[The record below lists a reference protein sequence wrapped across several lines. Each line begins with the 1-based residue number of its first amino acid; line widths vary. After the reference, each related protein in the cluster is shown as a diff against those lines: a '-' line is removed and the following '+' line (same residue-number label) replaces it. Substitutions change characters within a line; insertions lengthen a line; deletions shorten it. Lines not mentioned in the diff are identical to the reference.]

1 MANIVPKPIG
11 LGTFEN
17 FQLKKNMTLQIR
29 YRPIQFSQV
38 IGQSV
43 AVNVAIASLNQDRIQ
58 STYLLVG
65 PSGSGKTTLAR
76 IMARALNCINPNG
89 VEPCNQCDSCQAH
102 LKGNH
107 LAIAEIDGADRN
119 GVDDVRE
126 IIEKCQ
132 LNTIG
137 SKYRVYIIDE
147 AHMMSKSAQ
156 NAMLKLL
163 EDPPKDT
170 IFLLCTTE
178 EEKLLE
184 TIRSRARILRF
195 HIVDKNYVVGFLM
208 AVAQQEEISL
218 TTEEAQRIYDYHKG
232 SIRQCLQTLGTVS
245 SKVTVADLCPQ
256 IPQEEIH
263 NLLLAFDV
271 RDYLAINEILRRV
284 TNNGFYPKDLL
295 TTLID
300 TTIDLMAMPDTSR
313 NFVINANRVLEAIL
327 PAVNRLGNGSHAL
340 VDCRL
345 ALYEAVTVWQPLAP
359 EPIQAEI
366 ENTLATHAGE
376 RVVDLYQDRHQSEA
390 IPQLESVS
398 QVTNRS
404 LPLHQAAVPLQPERE
419 IPQVERQLA
428 PQFAKWFNS

>member
-1 MANIVPKPIG
+1 
-11 LGTFEN
+11 
-17 FQLKKNMTLQIR
+17 MTLQIK

-76 IMARALNCINPNG
+76 IMARALNCTNPNG
-89 VEPCNQCDSCQAH
+89 VEPCNQCDSCQAN

-126 IIEKCQ
+126 IIERCQ

-178 EEKLLE
+178 EAKLLE

-195 HIVDKNYVVGFLM
+195 RTVDRNYVVGFLM
-208 AVAQQEEISL
+208 AVAQQEKIPL
-218 TTEEAQRIYDYHKG
+218 TTQEAQRVYDYHKG

-256 IPQEEIH
+256 IPQDEIH
-263 NLLLAFDV
+263 NLLLAFDD
-271 RDYLAINEILRRV
+271 RDYLAINEILQRV

-295 TTLID
+295 TALVD
-300 TTIDLMAMPDTSR
+300 TIIEQMAMPDTSR
-313 NFVINANRVLEAIL
+313 NFVINANRVLETIL
-327 PAVNRLGNGSHAL
+327 PAINRLGNSSHAF

-345 ALYEAVTVWQPLAP
+345 ALYEAVTVWQQLAP
-359 EPIQAEI
+359 EPIQAEV
-366 ENTLATHAGE
+366 ENTLATQANEG
-376 RVVDLYQDRHQSEA
+376 VVTLDTDRHQSQTT
-390 IPQLESVS
+390 PQLESVS
-398 QVTNRS
+398 QVTERS
-404 LPLHQAAVPLQPERE
+404 LPQHQALITLQPERE
-419 IPQVERQLA
+419 VPQLA
-428 PQFAKWFNS
+428 PQFAKWFNSY

>member
-1 MANIVPKPIG
+1 
-11 LGTFEN
+11 
-17 FQLKKNMTLQIR
+17 MTLQIR

-58 STYLLVG
+58 STYLLIG

-76 IMARALNCINPNG
+76 IMARALNCTNRDG
-89 VEPCNQCDSCQAH
+89 VEPCNQCDSCQAN

-126 IIEKCQ
+126 IIERCQ

-137 SKYRVYIIDE
+137 FKYRVYIIDE

-178 EEKLLE
+178 EAKLLE

-195 HIVDKNYVVGFLM
+195 RTVDRNYVVGFLM
-208 AVAQQEEISL
+208 AVAQQEKIPL
-218 TTEEAQRIYDYHKG
+218 TTQEAQRVYDYHKG

-256 IPQEEIH
+256 IPQESIQ
-263 NLLLAFDV
+263 NLLLAFNN
-271 RDYLAINEILRRV
+271 RDYLAIDEILQRV

-295 TTLID
+295 TALVD
-300 TTIDLMAMPDTSR
+300 TIIEIMAMPNTSHD
-313 NFVINANRVLEAIL
+313 FVFNANRVLEAIL
-327 PAVNRLGNGSHAL
+327 PAINRLGNNSHAF

-345 ALYEAVTVWQPLAP
+345 ALYEAVTVWQQSAP
-359 EPIQAEI
+359 EPIQAEV
-366 ENTLATHAGE
+366 ENTLATQANEGIVTLDTE
-376 RVVDLYQDRHQSEA
+376 RHQSQT

-398 QVTNRS
+398 QVTEQS
-404 LPLHQAAVPLQPERE
+404 MPQHQALVTLQPERE
-419 IPQVERQLA
+419 VAPLA
-428 PQFAKWFNS
+428 PQFAKWFNSY